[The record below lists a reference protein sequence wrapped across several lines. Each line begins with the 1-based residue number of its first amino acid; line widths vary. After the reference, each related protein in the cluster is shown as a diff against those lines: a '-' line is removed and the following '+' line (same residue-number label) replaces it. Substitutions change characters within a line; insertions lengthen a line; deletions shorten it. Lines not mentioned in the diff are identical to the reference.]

1 MRLAV
6 MVMTAAATA
15 LLTACGSANVAV
27 TSAQPLP
34 KGVFVSEFEHGSGDT
49 GGGNGTFLS
58 LFDQTS
64 GRHLRDLVHLEE
76 RSALHLFG
84 YSRGMD
90 GTITYA
96 LGQGPHY
103 LGHVAGGAPQAGTCG
118 GTVYQVDART
128 GQTRTLFTVGKDR
141 TIGAPSASPDGKWV
155 AYLSQACSAGLAQ
168 SVTVR
173 DLASG
178 AEHTIGVPGAIATR
192 VGWRSDSAQLVVTV
206 MFSVQRSAADGPGFV
221 VVPVEASGPQPR
233 VSVQRAPDSGCV
245 VEAAVFASSGIQLV
259 EGCPDTVTGPA
270 RLVQLLDAGPRVLWR
285 ANTGLCPNGMTLA
298 HDPEGPLLVTATT
311 TCGGPGAPVD
321 VVQSWTG
328 QQVREIGRYVNPE
341 QFVVAAG

>member
-1 MRLAV
+1 MRLAL
-6 MVMTAAATA
+6 MVMTAATA
-15 LLTACGSANVAV
+15 LLTACASANVAV
-27 TSAQPLP
+27 TSAKPLP
-34 KGVFVSEFEHGSGDT
+34 KGVFVSEYEYGSGDT

-58 LFDQTS
+58 LFDETS
-64 GRHLRDLVHLEE
+64 GRHLRDLVHLQE
-76 RSALHLFG
+76 RSALHLAG

-90 GTITYA
+90 GTVTYA
-96 LGQGPHY
+96 LGQGPY
-103 LGHVAGGAPQAGTCG
+103 YRGHVANGAPEAGTCG
-118 GTVYQVDART
+118 GTVYQLDART
-128 GQTRTLFTVGKDR
+128 GQTRSLFAVGKDW

-155 AYLSQACSAGLAQ
+155 AYLSQVCTAAFAQ
-168 SVTVR
+168 SVVVR

-178 AEHTIGVPGAIATR
+178 AEHSIGVPGASATR

-206 MFSVQRSAADGPGFV
+206 MFPVQRGAADDPGFL
-221 VVPVEASGPQPR
+221 VVPAEAAGPKSR
-233 VSVQRAPDSGCV
+233 SSVRRAPDRGCV

-298 HDPEGPLLVTATT
+298 NDPEGQLLVTATT

-328 QQVREIGRYVNPE
+328 QHVREIGRYVNPA